1 MEEALRAAL
10 RQVTERPVPFLAE
23 VVQFL
28 VLAGLI
34 GLTAR
39 RWIGKR
45 LAGRRERIATEL
57 AEAEL
62 AESECVTMGDEARA
76 AIASAEEEAP
86 GIIVAAR
93 EQAER
98 ERKAWIAQAEAEADQ
113 AIRLARETV
122 EREKA
127 KVAAEASERLVK
139 LTTETARRYLDE
151 FLSEGERRS
160 MTEKVILDSLEEME
174 RGPLPRPSE

>member
-10 RQVTERPVPFLAE
+10 RQVTASPMPFLAE

-28 VLAGLI
+28 VLAGVI
-34 GLTAR
+34 GWTAR
-39 RWIGKR
+39 RVVGKR
-45 LAGRRERIATEL
+45 LAARRERIASEL

-62 AESECVTMGDEARA
+62 AERECVAMGDEARA
-76 AIASAEEEAP
+76 AISRAEEEAP
-86 GIIVAAR
+86 GIVAAAR

-98 ERKAWIAQAEAEADQ
+98 ERAAGIAQAEAEAEQ

-127 KVAAEASERLVK
+127 KVAADAAERLVK
-139 LTTETARRYLDE
+139 LTAETARRYLDE

-160 MTEKVILDSLEEME
+160 MTEKAILDSLEEME
-174 RGPLPRPSE
+174 RGPLPRPRE